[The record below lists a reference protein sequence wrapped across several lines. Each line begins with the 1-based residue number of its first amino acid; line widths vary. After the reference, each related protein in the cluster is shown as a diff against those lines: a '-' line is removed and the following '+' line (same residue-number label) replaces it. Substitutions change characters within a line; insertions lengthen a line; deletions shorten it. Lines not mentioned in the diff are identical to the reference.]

1 MGISK
6 NFSSEY
12 PVGIL
17 WNMGNKYAR
26 EIMLKIAIM
35 EDVIQVRVY
44 DLKDKYA
51 DFVLDCY
58 KGDKEAYD
66 GGYIYEK
73 IENMKAN
80 KNQIVAFVL
89 KIDNPTYKTDS
100 NGKIQCIEARA
111 VKQRI
116 RDEYAPKIDGY
127 FFDNLIHMSDDIE
140 EMQRTLQVLNK
151 YKDYGTADYVR
162 KGYQPIMEKGE
173 SKGKKQEKRTYIEL
187 LKGLRDEEYEK

>member
-1 MGISK
+1 MQVVENK
-6 NFSSEY
+6 TSEY

-26 EIMLKIAIM
+26 EMMLKIAIM

-51 DFVLDCY
+51 DFVLECY

-66 GGYIYEK
+66 GGYIFEK

-80 KNQIVAFVL
+80 KNQIVAFVI
-89 KIDNPTYKTDS
+89 KIDNPTYKIDR
-100 NGKIQCIEARA
+100 NGKLLCIEARD

-116 RDEYAPKIDGY
+116 RDEYAQKIDGY
-127 FFDNLIHMSDDIE
+127 FFDNLIHMSDDLE

-151 YKDYGTADYVR
+151 YNGYSTADYIR
-162 KGYQPIMEKGE
+162 KGYQPIMKNVD
-173 SKGKKQEKRTYIEL
+173 SKGGNQEKRTYIEL

>member
-1 MGISK
+1 M
-6 NFSSEY
+6 
-12 PVGIL
+12 
-17 WNMGNKYAR
+17 
-26 EIMLKIAIM
+26 
-35 EDVIQVRVY
+35 
-44 DLKDKYA
+44 KDKYA
-51 DFVLDCY
+51 NFVLECY

-100 NGKIQCIEARA
+100 NGKLQCIEARA

-116 RDEYAPKIDGY
+116 RNEYAPKIDGY

-151 YKDYGTADYVR
+151 YKDYVR